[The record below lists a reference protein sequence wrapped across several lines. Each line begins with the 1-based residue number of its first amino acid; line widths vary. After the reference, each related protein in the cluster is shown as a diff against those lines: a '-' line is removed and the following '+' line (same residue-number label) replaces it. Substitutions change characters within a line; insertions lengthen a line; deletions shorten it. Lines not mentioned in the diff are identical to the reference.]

1 MARLAGLR
9 ARLDDGVRAAG
20 GVVIGEDS
28 AAAGDDRRGRAARG
42 VERVA
47 AGPVRPRRDR
57 GVGGQRLLV
66 GQDEGQ
72 RGARRDG
79 GRARRRGGVPARQ
92 LRPGDRARPRST
104 PSSTEWRRIAERMR
118 ARGMIYLDYQATTPV
133 APEVAA
139 AMRPWIEEKFANPH
153 SAVAVGQRGGGGDRD
168 RARPGRGRDRPRR
181 GRFAFTCGRDRGA
194 QLGDQGHVRAVAS
207 GASSSP
213 SPPNMPPCS
222 TPPNGSKG
230 RGSRSCACRSA
241 RDGLVDLGEAAAAID
256 DRTALVAAMLVN
268 NEIGVIQP
276 VAELARLAH
285 ASGRA
290 DAVRRGPGV
299 RPDGDPRRARPGR
312 DFGAQDPRPQGRRRA
327 CGCATGVEP
336 APLLHGGGQEQG
348 LRSGTLSPAL
358 VRRARRGGA
367 AGGRAARGRC
377 RACRAS
383 CTRIALAALGEGW
396 TLNGSAEQ
404 RYRGNLN
411 LRRDGLD
418 GARLIADLRNIAFSL
433 GSACAS
439 GSGRPSHV
447 LRALGLS
454 DREARSSIRLG
465 FGRYTGEEE
474 LASACRRIADA
485 ARDQRMVR
493 VTRVR
498 FLRPDGELDREV
510 EAAPGTVCSTSRRP
524 MASRSRAAARAR
536 WPARPAT

>member
-1 MARLAGLR
+1 MLA
-9 ARLDDGVRAAG
+9 AMSVAPDVAAG
-20 GVVIGEDS
+20 FLRVSFGPATSEAEVD
-28 AAAGDDRRGRAARG
+28 AFLD
-42 VERVA
+42 RVA
-47 AGPVRPRRDR
+47 ADRRANA
-57 GVGGQRLLV
+57 GG
-66 GQDEGQ
+66 
-72 RGARRDG
+72 
-79 GRARRRGGVPARQ
+79 
-92 LRPGDRARPRST
+92 
-104 PSSTEWRRIAERMR
+104 
-118 ARGMIYLDYQATTPV
+118 GMIYLDYQATTPV

-153 SAVAVGQRGGGGDRD
+153 SAVAVGQRGGGGDRG
-168 RARPGRGRDRPRR
+168 RARPGRARR
-181 GRFAFTCGRDRGA
+181 SASSGGRFAFTAGA
-194 QLGDQGHVRAVAS
+194 TEALNWALKGTFEQLRR

-241 RDGLVDLGEAAAAID
+241 RDGLVDLDKAEAAID
-256 DRTALVAAMLVN
+256 DGTALVAAMLVN

-312 DFGAQDPRPQGRRRA
+312 HLRRTRSTGPRASAG
-327 CGCATGVEP
+327 CGCAT
-336 APLLHGGGQEQG
+336 APSPRRLLHGGGQEQG

-358 VRRARRGGA
+358 CVGLRRGGA
-367 AGGRAARGRC
+367 AGGRAAR
-377 RACRAS
+377 APMPSMSPS
-383 CTRIALAALGEGW
+383 CTGSRWPRSAPGGRSTAAPS
-396 TLNGSAEQ
+396 SAID
-404 RYRGNLN
+404 GNLN
-411 LRRDGLD
+411 IRRDGLD

-474 LASACRRIADA
+474 LASRLPPDRR
-485 ARDQRMVR
+485 
-493 VTRVR
+493 
-498 FLRPDGELDREV
+498 
-510 EAAPGTVCSTSRRP
+510 RR
-524 MASRSRAAARAR
+524 
-536 WPARPAT
+536 ARPAGLPA